1 MPTSLLG
8 RKSAQTGPSECFL
21 IERVVTAIFM
31 YIHLME
37 TYRETL
43 QSLQELNG
51 ALCSEGDDARVRY
64 LSVEP
69 DFNFVDEW
77 IVIVTWELPPPN
89 GESWPLKVLDNYE
102 ERTRNAVGR
111 ARTTLCLFR
120 TPDEIAEPAH
130 QRGEQ
135 LQAA

>member
-1 MPTSLLG
+1 
-8 RKSAQTGPSECFL
+8 
-21 IERVVTAIFM
+21 M
-31 YIHLME
+31 YIHFME